1 MKYKMPGMKW
11 REKPVQTLNRFV
23 LKNLAIL
30 LGLSFT
36 LGSAG
41 APISELFYEEV
52 NAATQFIDDVNIR
65 DYSREAVESL
75 ISAGSIKGY
84 PEDNTFRPQG
94 TITRLEFL
102 SMCVNAC
109 DPSGEDKGSFR

>member
-1 MKYKMPGMKW
+1 MKLKRPGMKW
-11 REKPVQTLNRFV
+11 REKPSLNRFV
-23 LKNLAIL
+23 LKNLAIV
-30 LGLSFT
+30 LGLSFA
-36 LGSAG
+36 LGSVG

-52 NAATQFIDDVNIR
+52 NAATQFSDDAKIR

-94 TITRLEFL
+94 TITRLGFH
-102 SMCVNAC
+102 
-109 DPSGEDKGSFR
+109 R